1 MNRDLP
7 GGVSDEDLSS
17 YLDGGLEPL
26 RRAQVEAAI
35 RADPHLTRTIAAY
48 RAQEDDLREMAASVL
63 EEPVPEHLLGVVRK
77 ARRPSWR
84 PPLRQVMQIAA
95 ALVVGVA
102 LGWLLQTSLQPSDDN
117 LLEPF
122 IRQAV
127 LSHELFEA
135 NEELDTLRESE
146 ARMLQEVRSP
156 FRTPIRIPQLLGA
169 NYRPVLFRSVEGV
182 VGPGV
187 ELAYADAE
195 GALTSLLIRQHS
207 DRDDIPVRFR
217 KVDSRSVLY
226 WLDGP
231 LLYVLVGV
239 GGEDEL
245 RGMARSVYAATASG
259 GGWQNQTEQALPPA
273 ASSSQ

>member
-7 GGVSDEDLSS
+7 ASVSDEDLSS

-35 RADPHLTRTIAAY
+35 RADLHLTRTIAAY
-48 RAQEDDLREMAASVL
+48 RAQEEDLREMAAAVL
-63 EEPVPEHLLGVVRK
+63 EEPVPEHLLNVVRR

-84 PPLRQVMQIAA
+84 PPLRQIMQLAA
-95 ALVVGVA
+95 ALLVGVA
-102 LGWLLQTSLQPSDDN
+102 LGWLLQTSLQPRDDN

-146 ARMLQEVRSP
+146 SRLLQEVRSP
-156 FRTPIRIPQLLGA
+156 FQTPIRIPQLLGA
-169 NYRPVLFRSVEGV
+169 NYRPVLFRSVEGR

-217 KVDSRSVLY
+217 KVGGRSVLY

-239 GGEDEL
+239 SDENQL
-245 RGMARSVYAATASG
+245 RDMARSVYAATASG
-259 GGWQNQTEQALPPA
+259 GGWQPESEQALPPA
-273 ASSSQ
+273 AASSE

>member
-7 GGVSDEDLSS
+7 AGVSDEDLSS

-35 RADPHLTRTIAAY
+35 RADPHLAGTVAAY
-48 RAQEDDLREMAASVL
+48 RAQEEDLREMAASVL
-63 EEPVPEHLLGVVRK
+63 GEAVPEHLLSVVRK

-84 PPLRQVMQIAA
+84 PPLRQVMQLAA
-95 ALVVGVA
+95 ALLIGVA
-102 LGWLLQTSLQPSDDN
+102 LGWLLQTSLQPREDN

-146 ARMLQEVRSP
+146 SRLLQEVRSP
-156 FRTPIRIPQLLGA
+156 FQTPIRIPQLLGA
-169 NYRPVLFRSVEGV
+169 NYRPVLFRSVEGL

-187 ELAYADAE
+187 ELAYADAK

-207 DRDDIPVRFR
+207 DRDDVPVRFR
-217 KVDSRSVLY
+217 KAGSRSVLY

-245 RGMARSVYAATASG
+245 RDMARSVYAATASG
-259 GGWQNQTEQALPPA
+259 GAWQGEAGQALPPA
-273 ASSSQ
+273 TASSQ

>member
-7 GGVSDEDLSS
+7 AGVSDEDLSS

-26 RRAQVEAAI
+26 RRVQVEAAI
-35 RADPHLTRTIAAY
+35 RADPHLARTIAAY
-48 RAQEDDLREMAASVL
+48 RAQEEDLREMAASVL
-63 EEPVPEHLLGVVRK
+63 DEPVPEHLLNVVRK

-84 PPLRQVMQIAA
+84 PPLRQVMQLAA
-95 ALVVGVA
+95 SLLVGVA
-102 LGWLLQTSLQPSDDN
+102 LGWALQTSLQPRADN

-122 IRQAV
+122 INQAV

-135 NEELDTLRESE
+135 NKELETLRESE
-146 ARMLQEVRSP
+146 ARLLQEVRSP
-156 FRTPIRIPQLLGA
+156 FQTPIRIPQLLGG
-169 NYRPVLFRSVEGV
+169 NYHPVLFRSIEGQ

-207 DRDDIPVRFR
+207 DRDDVPVRFR
-217 KVDSRSVLY
+217 EVAGRSVLY

-231 LLYVLVGV
+231 LLYVLVGA
-239 GGEDEL
+239 GGEDQL
-245 RGMARSVYAATASG
+245 RDMARSVYAATASG
-259 GGWQNQTEQALPPA
+259 GAWQGEAGQILPKA
-273 ASSSQ
+273 ATSSQ

>member
-1 MNRDLP
+1 MSRDRSA
-7 GGVSDEDLSS
+7 GVSDEDLSS

-35 RADPHLTRTIAAY
+35 RADPHLARTIAAY
-48 RAQEDDLREMAASVL
+48 RAQEEDLREMAASL
-63 EEPVPEHLLGVVRK
+63 LDEPVPEHLLQVVRA
-77 ARRPSWR
+77 ARRPAWR
-84 PPLRQVMQIAA
+84 PPVRQLMQLAA
-95 ALVVGVA
+95 SLLVGVA
-102 LGWLLQTSLQPSDDN
+102 IGWLLQTSLQPRADN

-122 IRQAV
+122 IHQAV

-146 ARMLQEVRSP
+146 PRLLQGVRSP
-156 FRTPIRIPQLLGA
+156 FQTPIRIPQLLGA
-169 NYRPVLFRSVEGV
+169 DYRPVLFRSVEGR

-207 DRDDIPVRFR
+207 ARDDLPVRFR
-217 KVDSRSVLY
+217 EVEGRSVLY

-231 LLYVLVGV
+231 LVYVLVGV
-239 GGEDEL
+239 GDEDQL
-245 RGMARSVYAATASG
+245 RDIARSVYAATASG
-259 GGWQNQTEQALPPA
+259 GGWQSEADETSP
-273 ASSSQ
+273 ASSSSQ

>member
-1 MNRDLP
+1 MNRDLAA
-7 GGVSDEDLSS
+7 GVSDEDLSS

-48 RAQEDDLREMAASVL
+48 RAQEEDLREMAAAVL
-63 EEPVPEHLLGVVRK
+63 DEPVPEHLLDVVRK

-84 PPLRQVMQIAA
+84 PPLRQIMQLAA
-95 ALVVGVA
+95 ALVAGVA
-102 LGWLLQTSLQPSDDN
+102 LGWLLQSSLQPRDDN

-122 IRQAV
+122 ITQAV
-127 LSHELFEA
+127 LSHDLFEA
-135 NEELDTLRESE
+135 NEQLDTLRESE
-146 ARMLQEVRSP
+146 PRMLQEVRSP
-156 FRTPIRIPQLLGA
+156 FQTPIRIPQLLGA
-169 NYRPVLFRSVEGV
+169 NYRPMLFRSVEGR

-207 DRDDIPVRFR
+207 DRDDVPVRFR
-217 KVDSRSVLY
+217 KMADRSVLY

-245 RGMARSVYAATASG
+245 RDMARSVYAATASG
-259 GGWQNQTEQALPPA
+259 GGWEQDAGQVLPPA
-273 ASSSQ
+273 ATGSQ

>member
-1 MNRDLP
+1 MSRDLSA
-7 GGVSDEDLSS
+7 GVSDEDLSS

-35 RADPHLTRTIAAY
+35 RADPHLARTIAAY
-48 RAQEDDLREMAASVL
+48 RAQEEDLREMAASVL
-63 EEPVPEHLLGVVRK
+63 EEPVPEHLLNVVRK

-84 PPLRQVMQIAA
+84 PPLRQMMQLAA
-95 ALVVGVA
+95 ALLVGVA
-102 LGWLLQTSLQPSDDN
+102 LGWLLQTSLQPRDDN

-146 ARMLQEVRSP
+146 SRLLQEVRSP
-156 FRTPIRIPQLLGA
+156 FQTPIRIPQLLGA
-169 NYRPVLFRSVEGV
+169 NYRPVLFRSVEGR

-217 KVDSRSVLY
+217 KVGGRSVLY

-239 GGEDEL
+239 SDEDQL
-245 RGMARSVYAATASG
+245 RDMARSVYAATASG
-259 GGWQNQTEQALPPA
+259 GGWQRESEQALPPA
-273 ASSSQ
+273 AASSE

>member
-7 GGVSDEDLSS
+7 ASVSDEDLSS

-48 RAQEDDLREMAASVL
+48 RAQEEDLREMAAAVL
-63 EEPVPEHLLGVVRK
+63 EEPVPEHLLNIVRK

-84 PPLRQVMQIAA
+84 PPLRQLMQLAA
-95 ALVVGVA
+95 ALLVGVA
-102 LGWLLQTSLQPSDDN
+102 LGWLLQTSLQPRDDN

-146 ARMLQEVRSP
+146 SRLLQEVRSP
-156 FRTPIRIPQLLGA
+156 FQTPIRIPQLLGA
-169 NYRPVLFRSVEGV
+169 NYRPVLFRSVEGR

-217 KVDSRSVLY
+217 TVGGRSVLY

-239 GGEDEL
+239 SGEDEL
-245 RGMARSVYAATASG
+245 RDMARSVYAATASG
-259 GGWQNQTEQALPPA
+259 GGWQRESEQDLPPA
-273 ASSSQ
+273 AASSE

>member
-7 GGVSDEDLSS
+7 AGVSDEDLSS

-35 RADPHLTRTIAAY
+35 RADPHLARTVAAY
-48 RAQEDDLREMAASVL
+48 RAQEEDLREMAAAVL
-63 EEPVPEHLLGVVRK
+63 EEPVPEHLLNVVRR

-84 PPLRQVMQIAA
+84 PPLRQIMQLAA
-95 ALVVGVA
+95 ALLVGVA
-102 LGWLLQTSLQPSDDN
+102 LGWLLQTSLQPRDDN

-146 ARMLQEVRSP
+146 SRLLQEVRSP
-156 FRTPIRIPQLLGA
+156 FQTPIRIPQLLGA
-169 NYRPVLFRSVEGV
+169 NYRPVLFRSVEGR

-207 DRDDIPVRFR
+207 ARDDVPVRFR
-217 KVDSRSVLY
+217 EVGGRSVLY

-239 GGEDEL
+239 GGEDQL
-245 RGMARSVYAATASG
+245 RDMARSVYAATASG
-259 GGWQNQTEQALPPA
+259 GGWQGEAEQALPPA
-273 ASSSQ
+273 AASSE